1 MMTGQELQAQQKRE
15 LQQKQEATAPVRV
28 FVPVTDI
35 YETEDGLTM
44 LMEMPGVDKEN
55 VEVDV
60 KDGVLTVQGRI
71 DFTKY
76 EALSPVY
83 TEYNIGNYRRA
94 FSISN
99 KIDQERIGAEMTDGV
114 LKLTLPKA
122 KEMTPRRI
130 AVS

>member
-1 MMTGQELQAQQKRE
+1 MTTGQELAFQQKRE
-15 LQQKQEATAPVRV
+15 LQNKDETTAPARF

-35 YETEDGLTM
+35 YETESGLTV
-44 LMEMPGVDKEN
+44 LMEMPGVDKAN

-71 DFTKY
+71 DSARYDELK
-76 EALSPVY
+76 PVY
-83 TEYNIGNYRRA
+83 TEYNIGHYRRS

-99 KIDQERIGAEMTDGV
+99 KINQDKIRAEMSDGV

-122 KEMTPRRI
+122 DEVKPRRI
-130 AVS
+130 AVA

>member
-1 MMTGQELQAQQKRE
+1 MKTGQELQTQQKRE
-15 LQQKQEATAPVRV
+15 LQPKQESTAPARV
-28 FVPVTDI
+28 FVPITDI
-35 YETEDGLTM
+35 YETERGLTL
-44 LMEMPGVDKEN
+44 LMEMPGVDKAN

-60 KDGVLTVQGRI
+60 NEGVLTVQGRV

-76 EALSPVY
+76 EELKPVY

-99 KIDQERIGAEMTDGV
+99 KIDQERISAEMTDGV

-122 KEMTPRRI
+122 KEAAPRRI
-130 AVS
+130 AIG